1 MVYILS
7 ALWQIRIRGL
17 WKLPDGRNTLWGKL
31 GLVLMGGAMLSKS
44 LIQFRAMF
52 PPCCLTRDQ
61 TMVEVMK
68 IMATSFKRSHAST
81 ATLSAPDPEAGHHWP
96 MTPLETPGHSQAS
109 LGQSLVGSL
118 PLSPASWCLQGFVCA
133 LQESVSPVLCKF
145 CNQIPLPSEV
155 NFPEGS
161 QSLCQIPRSGNTLEY
176 YSAIKRNTFESV
188 LMRLMN
194 LEPIIQSEVSQ
205 KEKDNYHILMHIYG
219 I

>member
-1 MVYILS
+1 MV
-7 ALWQIRIRGL
+7 
-17 WKLPDGRNTLWGKL
+17 K
-31 GLVLMGGAMLSKS
+31 
-44 LIQFRAMF
+44 
-52 PPCCLTRDQ
+52 
-61 TMVEVMK
+61 VMK
-68 IMATSFKRSHAST
+68 IMATSFKSSHVYT
-81 ATLSAPDPEAGHHWP
+81 ATLSAPDPAAGHWP
-96 MTPLETPGHSQAS
+96 PTPSLESPGYSQAS

-161 QSLCQIPRSGNTLEY
+161 QSLCQIPRSGNMLEY

-194 LEPIIQSEVSQ
+194 LEPIIQSEVIR
-205 KEKDNYHILMHIYG
+205 KRKITIIY
-219 I
+219 